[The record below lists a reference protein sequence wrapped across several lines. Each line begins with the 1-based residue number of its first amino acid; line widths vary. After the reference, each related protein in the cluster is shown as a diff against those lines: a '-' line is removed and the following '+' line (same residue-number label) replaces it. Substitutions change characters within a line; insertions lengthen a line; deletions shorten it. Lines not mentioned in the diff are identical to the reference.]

1 MSKVT
6 EPGIYD
12 IPAADYHADPCPT
25 ASLSSSIGKI
35 MDDKSP
41 LHAWAAHPRLNPD
54 CEENTATA
62 FDLGAAAH
70 ALILGSDDGLMVI
83 DPEKFPA
90 KNGNIPKGY
99 TNDAIREAR
108 DAAYASGLI
117 PLLPEQLAAVERI
130 EVAARKAMA
139 ANAELAGWE
148 LAGKPERVLAWRE
161 GNIWCRARMDWKPDD
176 PKGVYLDVKTTET
189 SVNPE
194 IIGRYAMNMGW
205 DFQEAFYRRGLQVL
219 GIAEHPRFRFVAIEQ
234 SAPHAVTVVGIPPE
248 VAAHADHKVDMMIQ
262 LWAECMA
269 TGNWPGYPNRT
280 VWLEAPPWSFQRH
293 QERWER
299 PEPMFKPKPPTQA
312 QLRAGEAA
320 QAPRGQNK

>member
-90 KNGNIPKGY
+90 KNA
-99 TNDAIREAR
+99 TSRR
-108 DAAYASGLI
+108 DTQMTPSGKHGTRLM
-117 PLLPEQLAAVERI
+117 PLA
-130 EVAARKAMA
+130 
-139 ANAELAGWE
+139 
-148 LAGKPERVLAWRE
+148 
-161 GNIWCRARMDWKPDD
+161 
-176 PKGVYLDVKTTET
+176 
-189 SVNPE
+189 
-194 IIGRYAMNMGW
+194 
-205 DFQEAFYRRGLQVL
+205 
-219 GIAEHPRFRFVAIEQ
+219 
-234 SAPHAVTVVGIPPE
+234 
-248 VAAHADHKVDMMIQ
+248 
-262 LWAECMA
+262 
-269 TGNWPGYPNRT
+269 
-280 VWLEAPPWSFQRH
+280 
-293 QERWER
+293 
-299 PEPMFKPKPPTQA
+299 
-312 QLRAGEAA
+312 
-320 QAPRGQNK
+320 